1 MSDVEERFMRW
12 RTRLPP
18 DAPFDY
24 EARALALRAL
34 ADREALAEYL
44 LKHEC
49 APSLLGE
56 FIFQHWSSAV
66 NDAPESAARR
76 LTDRVMQALERIEDN
91 FDRHAASRRFQIGL
105 VPSARTLRLICK
117 EINDAR

>member
-12 RTRLPP
+12 RTKLPP

-24 EARALALRAL
+24 EARALAIRAL
-34 ADREALAEYL
+34 ADREALAEYAL
-44 LKHEC
+44 EREC
-49 APSLLGE
+49 APMLLSE
-56 FIFQHWSSAV
+56 FIFRHWSSAV

-76 LTDRVMQALERIEDN
+76 LTDRVMQALERIEDD

-105 VPSARTLRLICK
+105 VPSAHVLRLICK

>member
-1 MSDVEERFMRW
+1 MSDAEERFMRW
-12 RTRLPP
+12 RTKLPP

-24 EARALALRAL
+24 EARALAIRAL

-49 APSLLGE
+49 ASSLLGE

-66 NDAPESAARR
+66 NDAQESAARR
-76 LTDRVMQALERIEDN
+76 LTDRVMQALERIEDG
-91 FDRHAASRRFQIGL
+91 FDRHAASWRFQLGL
-105 VPSARTLRLICK
+105 VPSAHVLRLICK